1 MFDHKNYDYITM
13 HLPNVMAEVRKGRVV
28 TTGEIGVSKN
38 IEPLLD
44 ALLKKFPNWK
54 FVGDMPYASQ
64 HNATTPQTFRMY
76 ESGEDLGS
84 ISFSHHYKH
93 GGQYVVRNKRIANQ
107 RQRGWETRTKDLKK
121 AVRLVVDNFGAK
133 TMHELVEESRN
144 VVSSAMSAAME
155 RPRRNFS
162 RDWSEIE
169 AFAKQYIAT
178 HWEEFKPKIA
188 ASGSGIQVDDF
199 KATYVAYQEVSQ
211 LSEAFRL
218 DGLIVTIKDASYAL
232 RRGNNDAVIVT
243 SATLPNDV
251 KTKLGM
257 LKLLDDGEF
266 VPGVGIK
273 ANDSTYFVMD

>member
-44 ALLKKFPNWK
+44 ALRKKFPNWK
-54 FVGDMPYASQ
+54 FVGDAQYSS
-64 HNATTPQTFRMY
+64 TTPQTFRMY
-76 ESGEDLGS
+76 ESGEALGS
-84 ISFSHHYKH
+84 ISFSQHYKH
-93 GGQYVVRNKRIANQ
+93 GGQYVVKNKRIANQ
-107 RQRGWETRTKDLKK
+107 RQRGWETRTVDLKK
-121 AVRLVVDNFGAK
+121 AIRLVVDNFGAK

-144 VVSSAMSAAME
+144 VVSSAISAATE

-162 RDWSEIE
+162 RDWNEIE

-188 ASGSGIQVDDF
+188 ASGSGILVGDF
-199 KATYVAYQEVSQ
+199 KAAYVAYREVSH

-218 DGLIVTIKDASYAL
+218 DGLVITIKDASYAL
-232 RRGNNDAVIVT
+232 RRGSNEAVIVT